1 MQILPFIL
9 LIIMCIP
16 ILISLS
22 FMPYLTRKTVSFGI
36 AVSEQNYNSNE
47 LRTMRKQYTTIS
59 LVVYTV
65 LLVLCIYL
73 IYNSSE
79 ANNQL
84 QGVIYTILISGM
96 VIISIIMNI
105 LFHFRMKKLSPS
117 LPADTNAKSVLA
129 IDTSFRKNKL
139 ILSNKWFLIHALITL
154 VGAIIVLLNYNTI
167 PDTIAMKF
175 DLQGNVIQTS
185 DKSYITVLFPTLMQI
200 FMTLLFLF
208 VNWSIH
214 KSKQQIDKANAER
227 SISQNTL
234 FRRRWS
240 MFTILSG
247 LAMILLF
254 SLMQLSMIRPASTE
268 VTLFISIAIPSF
280 VVMYAVI
287 LSFTTGQ
294 GGSRIGGST
303 AESTSSST
311 QPFKDDKYWKL
322 GSLYFNPSDPSIFVE
337 KRVGIGWTVNF
348 GHPAG
353 SLILLGIVIVC
364 VLLSIFTG

>member
-1 MQILPFIL
+1 MQLLPLIL
-9 LIIMCIP
+9 LMIMCVP

-22 FMPYLTRKTVSFGI
+22 FMPYLTRKTVSFGV
-36 AVSEQNYNSNE
+36 AVSEQNYNSNQ
-47 LRTMRKQYTTIS
+47 LRAMRKQYTTIS
-59 LVVYTV
+59 LVVYTA
-65 LLVLCIYL
+65 LLLLCIYL
-73 IYNSSE
+73 TYNSSD
-79 ANNQL
+79 ANEQL
-84 QGVIYTILISGM
+84 QGVMYTISIVGM
-96 VIISIIMNI
+96 VVISIIMNI
-105 LFHFRMKKLSPS
+105 LFHFKMKKLSPS
-117 LPADTNAKSVLA
+117 LPSDTKAKSVLA

-139 ILSNKWFLIHALITL
+139 ILSNKWFLIHVFITL

-167 PDTIAMKF
+167 PDSIAMKF
-175 DLQGNVIQTS
+175 DLQGNVIKTS
-185 DKSYITVLFPTLMQI
+185 DKSYVTILFPTMMQI

-214 KSKQQIDKANAER
+214 KSKQQIDKANPER
-227 SISQNTL
+227 SVSQNTL

-254 SLMQLSMIRPASTE
+254 SFMQLSMISPVSTDI
-268 VTLFISIAIPSF
+268 TLFISIAIPAF
-280 VVMYAVI
+280 VVLFAVI

-294 GGSRIGGST
+294 GGSRIGGSP
-303 AESTSSST
+303 ASTSSST

-348 GHPAG
+348 AHPAG
-353 SLILLGIVIVC
+353 SLILLGIILIC